1 MLSTIQNAT
10 LAARVSF
17 YSKETNRAMDRISS
31 GSKLNSSSENP
42 AAFSVAETYR
52 TQVNAARSVTSSLQ
66 DALNIVR
73 IGENGIRSIVEV
85 VQNMRE
91 TVMQA
96 ANGTNTEENL
106 AFYQTQLTETRG
118 LLYQAFITAQSF
130 RVSFEGNDTQDRILN
145 FMVGTNP
152 GDTVAVDYNP
162 LRNTMR
168 DLVLGAFGYR
178 ELYDNPNTQTFLG
191 SFGIYPAPTP
201 DSPVPPPL
209 LNGKPLGT
217 TWAQMFP
224 NQLTINPATPS
235 NVQSAF
241 NLLDTAQAG
250 LLTAETYLGTMSQ
263 RLELHL
269 SVVQKFET
277 SVAASESALRD
288 ADLAVESTNLTKSQV
303 MQQASQAMLVQANAR
318 LAQVLELIRQG

>member
-10 LAARVSF
+10 LAARVTF
-17 YSKETNRAMDRISS
+17 YSKETNKAMDRISS
-31 GSKLNSSSENP
+31 GSKLNASFDNP

-52 TQVNAARSVTSSLQ
+52 TQVNAARSVSNSIQ

-73 IGENGIRSIVEV
+73 IGETGVRSVVEV
-85 VQNMRE
+85 VQTMRDI
-91 TVMQA
+91 VLQA

-106 AFYQTQLTETRG
+106 SYYQTQLNETRG
-118 LLYQAFITAQSF
+118 VLYQAFITAQQF
-130 RVSFEGNDTQDRILN
+130 RVSFEGNETQDRILN

-152 GDTVAVDYNP
+152 GDTLAVDYNP

-178 ELYDNPNTQTFLG
+178 ELYDNPDTTVFLG
-191 SFGIYPAPTP
+191 SFGIYPPPKP
-201 DSPVPPPL
+201 DDPVPPPL
-209 LNGKPLGT
+209 LEGQPFGT
-217 TWAQMFP
+217 TWAQKFP
-224 NQLTINPATPS
+224 NKLDISPATPE

-241 NLLDTAQAG
+241 GLLDTAKAG
-250 LLTAETYLGTMSQ
+250 LLSSETYLGTIGQ

-269 SVVQKFET
+269 GVVQKFET
-277 SVAASESALRD
+277 SVAASESSLRD
-288 ADLAVESTNLTKSQV
+288 ADLAAESTNLTKSQV

-318 LAQVLELIRQG
+318 LGQVLELIRQG